1 MKQSIKLLTIACCIV
16 IFTQMSLGQAIKV
29 DSDGDVG
36 IGGDPCSQDLYDLKV
51 HGSVSMHGGDLH
63 VASDGEVGVNG
74 HPGGHEFNVLG
85 TIDISND
92 LLVHDDI
99 KLVTDIYRYTS
110 YGHMDFGTDQTHTV
124 K

>member
-36 IGGDPCSQDLYDLKV
+36 IGGDPGTEALKV
-51 HGSVSMHGGDLH
+51 NGDLQITQD
-63 VASDGEVGVNG
+63 A
-74 HPGGHEFNVLG
+74 
-85 TIDISND
+85 DISGNAQID
-92 LLVHDDI
+92 GNLN
-99 KLVTDIYRYTS
+99 
-110 YGHMDFGTDQTHTV
+110 FNGTGL